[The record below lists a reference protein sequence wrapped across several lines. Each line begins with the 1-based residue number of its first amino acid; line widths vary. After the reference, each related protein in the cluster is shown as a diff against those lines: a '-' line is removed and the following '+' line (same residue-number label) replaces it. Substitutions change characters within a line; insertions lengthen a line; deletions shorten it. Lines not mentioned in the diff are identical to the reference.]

1 MLAGQNS
8 RRHPKAL
15 ANQRGEMMKADG
27 VSQVTTAAPSI
38 TQRMHP
44 PESIETDSP
53 AVWDGEYRSKLV
65 KLLADQARAELEAST
80 IYSKW
85 VHKAPG
91 PEEKMHLVEIAHEE
105 TEHWYG
111 TLKVLEGLGVSPEE
125 AQLYADRNYFYAI
138 SYIVI
143 PRYRWV
149 DILMLTF
156 LIDHGAYLLVED
168 FAQSSYAPWARF
180 ARKVL
185 DEETG
190 HMEFGNDF
198 LREQVDKIGKAPV
211 QRALNVWWRI
221 ALNMFGPPVSRHTR
235 QYIRLGLKYRD
246 NEERR
251 SAFRLHCEARIRDL
265 GLTVPKLYRD
275 TYPFI

>member
-1 MLAGQNS
+1 MNTDVVRQPLAG
-8 RRHPKAL
+8 
-15 ANQRGEMMKADG
+15 
-27 VSQVTTAAPSI
+27 APSL
-38 TQRMHP
+38 TQRLHFP
-44 PESIETDSP
+44 QSIEIDSP
-53 AVWDGEYRSKLV
+53 MIWDGEYRSKLV

-91 PEEKMHLVEIAHEE
+91 PEERMHLAAIAHEE

-125 AQLYADRNYFYAI
+125 ASLYADGNYFYTI
-138 SYIVI
+138 SHIVI

-198 LREQVDKIGKAPV
+198 LRHQVEKIGQAPV
-211 QRALNVWWRI
+211 QRALNLWWRI
-221 ALNMFGPPVSRHTR
+221 ALNMFGPSVSRHTR

-251 SAFRLHCEARIRDL
+251 QVFRRDCEARIRDL
-265 GLTVPKLYRD
+265 DLTVPKLYRD
-275 TYPFI
+275 RYPFV